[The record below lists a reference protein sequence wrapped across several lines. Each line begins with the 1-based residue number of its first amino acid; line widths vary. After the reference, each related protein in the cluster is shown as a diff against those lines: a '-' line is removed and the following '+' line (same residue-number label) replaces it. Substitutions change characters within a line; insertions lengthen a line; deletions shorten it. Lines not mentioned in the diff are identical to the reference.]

1 MLKMAI
7 KMKESDIERKA
18 PDVLR
23 EVFESIPFVRSVK
36 VVRSRCLK
44 EPFFTVALKLESSD
58 VTIMVEAKT
67 SGQPRLA
74 RDAVNQL
81 LRFRSEKPDAYPVFL
96 APYISPSAGTVCK
109 EADTGYIDLAGN
121 CYLAFGSVFISREGR
136 KNPYAS
142 SRKLKTLYQPVSSR
156 VLRVLLSDPGR
167 AWKTQPLSDEA
178 DVSLGQIAN
187 VKQAL
192 KDRELI
198 EEGPDGF
205 NLSNPDELLAEWAA
219 HYAFRKNKSESFYTM
234 EGTADAEQKIA
245 GACRGLGV
253 KHALTCF
260 SGAARLAPN
269 VRYKRS
275 DMYIAGN
282 IRAVADAA
290 GLKQVDTGFNVR
302 LLAPYDE
309 GVFYKAQDMNGI
321 HVACP
326 VQVYL
331 DVLAQRGRG
340 EEAAESI
347 LKDVIRKS
355 W

>member
-1 MLKMAI
+1 
-7 KMKESDIERKA
+7 MKEIDIEKEA

-23 EVFESIPFVRSVK
+23 EVFEAIPFVRSTEIG
-36 VVRSRCLK
+36 SSQGL
-44 EPFFTVALKLESSD
+44 PDPDFTISLKLENSD
-58 VTIMVEAKT
+58 VTILVEAKN

-81 LRFRSEKPDAYPVFL
+81 LRFRSKRPDAYPVFL
-96 APYISPSAGTVCK
+96 APYISPSAGKICK
-109 EADTGYIDLAGN
+109 EAGAGYIDLAGN

-142 SRKLKTLYQPVSSR
+142 SRKLKSLYQPVSSR
-156 VLRVLLSDPGR
+156 VLRVLLSNPGK

-192 KDRELI
+192 KDREWI
-198 EEGPDGF
+198 EEGTDGF
-205 NLSNPDELLAEWAA
+205 NLKSPDELLADWVEN
-219 HYAFRKNKSESFYTM
+219 YSFRKNTINTFYAM
-234 EGTADAEQKIA
+234 DGTTGAEQKIA
-245 GACRGLGV
+245 DACSKLGV
-253 KHALTCF
+253 QYALTSF

-275 DMYIAGN
+275 DIYVAEKIE
-282 IRAVADAA
+282 AVAVAA
-290 GLKQVDTGFNVR
+290 GLKQVDTGSNLR
-302 LLAPYDE
+302 LLVPYDE
-309 GVFYKAQDMNGI
+309 GVFYNSDDRSGLRIAGPI
-321 HVACP
+321 
-326 VQVYL
+326 QVYL

-347 LKDVIRKS
+347 LKEVIRKS

>member
-1 MLKMAI
+1 
-7 KMKESDIERKA
+7 MKEADIEKKA
-18 PDVLR
+18 PEVLR
-23 EVFESIPFVRSVK
+23 AVFEGIPFVRSPE
-36 VVRSRCLK
+36 VVCSQGVAG
-44 EPFFTVALKLESSD
+44 PDFTVSLKLDSSD
-58 VTIMVEAKT
+58 VTILVEAKN

-81 LRFRSEKPDAYPVFL
+81 LRFRSERPDAYPVFL
-96 APYISPSAGTVCK
+96 APYISPASGNICK
-109 EADTGYIDLAGN
+109 EAGAGYIDLAGN

-136 KNPYAS
+136 KNPYAT
-142 SRKLKTLYQPVSSR
+142 SRKLKSLYQPVSSR
-156 VLRVLLSDPGR
+156 VLRVLLSDPAK

-192 KDRELI
+192 KDREWI
-198 EEGPDGF
+198 KEGPDGF
-205 NLSNPDELLAEWAA
+205 SLSDPGAILSEWATT
-219 HYAFRKNKSESFYTM
+219 YVFRKNTIRSFYTIDK
-234 EGTADAEQKIA
+234 TTDAEQKIA
-245 GACRGLGV
+245 DACRDLGV
-253 KHALTCF
+253 KYALTSF

-275 DMYIAGN
+275 DIYVAE
-282 IRAVADAA
+282 RLDAVAETA
-290 GLKQVDTGFNVR
+290 GLKQVDTGSNIR
-302 LLAPYDE
+302 LLGPYDE
-309 GVFYKAQDMNGI
+309 GVFYQANKINGLQ
-321 HVACP
+321 VACP

-347 LKDVIRKS
+347 LKEVIKKS

>member
-1 MLKMAI
+1 
-7 KMKESDIERKA
+7 MKKIDIEKKA
-18 PDVLR
+18 PAVIR
-23 EVFESIPFVRSVK
+23 EVFEEIPFVRSTQISSSK
-36 VVRSRCLK
+36 GL
-44 EPFFTVALKLESSD
+44 PGPDFTIALKLENSD
-58 VTIMVEAKT
+58 VTILVEAKN

-81 LRFRSEKPDAYPVFL
+81 LRFRAEKPDAYPVFL
-96 APYISPSAGTVCK
+96 APYISPSAGNICK
-109 EADTGYIDLAGN
+109 EAGTGYIDLAGN
-121 CYLAFGSVFISREGR
+121 CYLAFGSVFINREGK

-142 SRKLKTLYQPVSSR
+142 SRKLKSLYQPVSSR
-156 VLRVLLSDPGR
+156 VLRVLLSDPVK

-192 KDRELI
+192 KDREWI
-198 EEGPDGF
+198 EESPSGF
-205 NLSNPDELLAEWAA
+205 NLSAPDELLADWAVN
-219 HYAFRKNKSESFYTM
+219 YFFRKNTINTFYAM
-234 EGTADAEQKIA
+234 DGTTGVEQRIADA
-245 GACRGLGV
+245 CRKLGV
-253 KHALTCF
+253 RYALTSF

-275 DMYIAGN
+275 DIYVADQIE
-282 IRAVADAA
+282 AVAEATD
-290 GLKQVDTGFNVR
+290 LKPVETGSNVR

-309 GVFYKAQDMNGI
+309 GVFYNANEMDGLR
-321 HVACP
+321 VASP

-331 DVLAQRGRG
+331 DVLSQRGRG

-347 LKDVIRKS
+347 LKEVIKKS